1 VFLRPGE
8 EFRAAATLPSSCA
21 FTAPIEE
28 MMAAAASFAFLG
40 GMIAGSFISVVA
52 HRVPRGLSI
61 VGPRSQCP
69 SCGAQIA
76 AQDNIPVVSWL
87 LLRGRCRRC
96 GEPIPA
102 RYPAVELGLGA
113 AFVATVLVLWNDPAQ
128 LAMGLVFVA
137 TLAAITLTDLERRII
152 PNRILL
158 ASAVAGLAIAAI
170 ADPGSLP
177 ERVIASVGGG
187 GLMLLTALAYPK
199 GMGMGDVKLAALMGL
214 YLGRAVAPA
223 LLVGFLA
230 GAMVGVGLLLREG
243 AAARKRG
250 VPFGPFLA
258 LGGVVG
264 LLAGSELIDWYLSTF
279 LNR

>member
-1 VFLRPGE
+1 
-8 EFRAAATLPSSCA
+8 
-21 FTAPIEE
+21 

-76 AQDNIPVVSWL
+76 AHDNIPVISWL

-113 AFVATVLVLWNDPAQ
+113 AFVATVLVLWDDPAQ

-158 ASAVAGLAIAAI
+158 ASALAGLAIAAI
-170 ADPGSLP
+170 ADPTSLP
-177 ERVIASVGGG
+177 ERMIAALGAG
-187 GLMLLTALAYPK
+187 GLLLLTALAYPK

-230 GAMVGVGLLLREG
+230 GALVGVGLLLREG

-264 LLAGSELIDWYLSTF
+264 LLAGNELIDWYLSTF